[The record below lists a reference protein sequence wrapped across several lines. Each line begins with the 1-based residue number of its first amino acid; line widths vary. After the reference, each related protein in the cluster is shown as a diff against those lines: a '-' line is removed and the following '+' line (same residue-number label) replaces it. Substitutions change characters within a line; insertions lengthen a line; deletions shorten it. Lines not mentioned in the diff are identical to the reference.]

1 MESIHSLRLSSQNKN
16 YGLDKLRSNFVVKFA
31 KILTINYGIK
41 YPNVWTIK
49 FKNISIHPFLINKEE
64 IESILF
70 NHT

>member
-41 YPNVWTIK
+41 YPNV
-49 FKNISIHPFLINKEE
+49 
-64 IESILF
+64 
-70 NHT
+70 